1 MIQIEKQRKEDERIR
16 IEREAEELLQK
27 KLDE

>member
-16 IEREAEELLQK
+16 IEREAKELLQK
-27 KLDE
+27 QLEE